1 MNQILHLF
9 RSLTPLQ
16 RIMLAAAVAA
26 VLGGL
31 AAFSRWSH
39 YRDFRPLYTNLPAED
54 ASAVLTRLRERGVE
68 FQLRDGGTTLLVP
81 SARVDELRIELAG
94 AGVPRSG
101 RAGFELFDKNNF
113 GATEFAEQV
122 NFHRALE
129 GELERSVMA
138 LAEVEQARV
147 HITLPKD
154 SVFLESRRPAKASV
168 MVKLRPGARLAAQS
182 VAAICHLTAS
192 AVEGLQPDAVT
203 VVDMMGQLLS
213 RPHRPLSPD
222 GIEPTEGM
230 LEFRTQ
236 VERDLAAKISATLEP
251 LLGADKFRA
260 GVSAECD
267 FTSGEQSEELYDPN
281 RTAVVTSSKSE
292 DSKEAPAPA
301 GVPGTASNLPRPASR
316 PVTQNA
322 GFSRRTE
329 STTYQP
335 SRTVRRIRLPQGA
348 LKRLSVSL
356 LVDYAVRWEG
366 QPGKQRRIVEPVAP
380 EKLKVIRE
388 LVAGAVGLVPDRGDQ
403 LVIETL
409 PFESTLTW
417 EPLAPP
423 AARPAP
429 SAGWLPPWLT
439 KWIEGAGVLAAAGAS
454 LAGLVLIIGG
464 LWLILRRRIQS
475 SSETYEAGHA
485 LPAGP
490 VPAGSAAGESA
501 APLIGEA
508 LQRKLSE
515 QAALKEKQA
524 AEALNALKLPPVAT
538 QRAEVLTR
546 HLTDEAKKDPV
557 GIAKLVRSLMN
568 EER

>member
-1 MNQILHLF
+1 
-9 RSLTPLQ
+9 
-16 RIMLAAAVAA
+16 MLAAAVAA
-26 VLGGL
+26 VIGGL

-68 FQLRDGGTTLLVP
+68 FQLQDGGTTLLVP

-101 RAGFELFDKNNF
+101 RVGFELFDKNNF

-213 RPHRPLSPD
+213 RPHRALSPD

-301 GVPGTASNLPRPASR
+301 GVPGTASNLPRPTSR

-366 QPGKQRRIVEPVAP
+366 PPGKQRRIVEPVP
-380 EKLKVIRE
+380 TEKLKVIRE

-417 EPLAPP
+417 EPPAPP

-429 SAGWLPPWLT
+429 AADWIPPWLT
-439 KWIEGAGVLAAAGAS
+439 KWIEGAGVLAAAGAA

-475 SSETYEAGHA
+475 SSENFEAGRA

-490 VPAGSAAGESA
+490 VPAGSAAAESA